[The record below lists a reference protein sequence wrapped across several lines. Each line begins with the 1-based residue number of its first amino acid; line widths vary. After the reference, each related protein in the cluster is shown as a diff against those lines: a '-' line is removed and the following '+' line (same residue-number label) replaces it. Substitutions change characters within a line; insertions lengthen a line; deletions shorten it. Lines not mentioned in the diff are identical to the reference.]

1 MYMHTFSIY
10 DSTELDMMHMVQTG
24 DPGKIQPILLT
35 LLYTS
40 LEYVYTVPGFIVRTV
55 VIQKQG
61 TE

>member
-40 LEYVYTVPGFIVRTV
+40 LEYVYTV
-55 VIQKQG
+55 Q
-61 TE
+61 E